1 MHEGGIVS
9 IILGIALS
17 LLFAAGGLALV
28 RIVWGPTNLDRA
40 LSLDVIIVIVTGI
53 LATQIVRSGDD
64 ASLPIL
70 VVFSLTGF
78 VGSVSVA
85 RFMGRKEGVE

>member
-1 MHEGGIVS
+1 MS
-9 IILGIALS
+9 IILGVAVG
-17 LLFAAGGLALV
+17 LLLAAAGLALV
-28 RIVWGPTNLDRA
+28 RVALGPTNLDRA
-40 LSLDVIIVIVTGI
+40 LCLDVIIVIVTGI
-53 LATQIVRSGDD
+53 LATQIVRTGDA

-85 RFMGRKEGVE
+85 RFMGRKEDLE

>member
-1 MHEGGIVS
+1 MS
-9 IILGIALS
+9 IILGIAVG
-17 LLFAAGGLALV
+17 LLLAAAGLALV
-28 RIVWGPTNLDRA
+28 RVALGPTNLDRA
-40 LSLDVIIVIVTGI
+40 LCLDVIIVIVTGI
-53 LATQIVRSGDD
+53 LATQIVRTGDA

-85 RFMGRKEGVE
+85 RFMGRKEDLE

>member
-1 MHEGGIVS
+1 MN
-9 IILGIALS
+9 IILGIALG

-28 RIVWGPTNLDRA
+28 RVALGPTNLDRA
-40 LSLDVIIVIVTGI
+40 LCLDVIIVIVTGI
-53 LATQIVRSGDD
+53 LATQIVRSDD
-64 ASLPIL
+64 PASLPIL

-85 RFMGRKEGVE
+85 RFMGRREDHQ

>member
-1 MHEGGIVS
+1 MS
-9 IILGIALS
+9 IILNIALI
-17 LLFAAGGLALV
+17 LLFAAIGLALL
-28 RIVWGPTNLDRA
+28 RIALGPTNLDRA
-40 LSLDVIIVIVTGI
+40 LCLDVTIVIITGI
-53 LATQIVRSGDD
+53 LATQIVRSEDA

-85 RFMGRKEGVE
+85 RFMGRREKESP